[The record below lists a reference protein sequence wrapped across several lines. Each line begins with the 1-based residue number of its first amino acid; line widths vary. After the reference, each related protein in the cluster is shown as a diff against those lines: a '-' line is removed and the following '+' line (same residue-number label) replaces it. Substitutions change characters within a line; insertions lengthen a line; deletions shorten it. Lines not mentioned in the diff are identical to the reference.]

1 MNRIITGVLGLAS
14 AAALIAACSA
24 DSSQLSDDEG
34 PSNNGGAGTGGTDFN
49 PNNTGGSGAGVI
61 TDPPCD
67 NAPELD
73 GDGDGWTGAQGD
85 CNDCTN
91 LMNPG
96 ALDYAGNNID
106 EDCNGVDDDTVLT
119 CDDALAIDSQD
130 GLDGARAM
138 GLCHLSNGESWG
150 VISAEYLLVDGSN
163 GASQPFFHDGHGI
176 LSDFGAVVKPQEGS
190 KLFAVSSG
198 AARDMN
204 DPGYVDPGG
213 HDKLY
218 TSGAAPGF
226 PKESPS
232 CPGVIT
238 GEAHDSIQLRVRM
251 KTPTNAKSL
260 SFNVNMFTYEFPFW
274 ICSEFNDFVT
284 AIMAPAPAGLADG
297 MCNGTPCGNISFDS
311 QGNPLSVNAGF
322 LEVCDPQTAG
332 GKMFA
337 CMLGSGDLVGT
348 GFGADAGFENHAA
361 TGWLQTSAPIGTAGE
376 EITIEFGAWD
386 SGDGVLDTTGLF
398 DNFRF
403 ELEETPTE
411 TEPIP
416 NPK

>member
-1 MNRIITGVLGLAS
+1 MVS

-24 DSSQLSDDEG
+24 DSSQLSDDDSSSS
-34 PSNNGGAGTGGTDFN
+34 SNSGGAGTGGTGFN
-49 PNNTGGSGAGVI
+49 PNNTGGAGAGVI

-67 NAPELD
+67 NSPDMD

-106 EDCNGVDDDTVLT
+106 EDCNGAPDDTVLT
-119 CDDALAIDSQD
+119 CDDGLAIDSQD

-138 GLCHLSNGESWG
+138 GLCHLSNGETWG
-150 VISAEYLLVDGSN
+150 VVSAEYLLVDGSS
-163 GASQPFFHDGHGI
+163 GAAQPMFHDGHGI

-198 AARDMN
+198 AARDMS
-204 DPGYVDPGG
+204 DPGYFAPSG

-238 GEAHDSIQLRVRM
+238 GQAHDSIQLRIRM

-260 SFNVNMFTYEFPFW
+260 SFNVNMFTYEFPVY
-274 ICSEFNDFVT
+274 ICSTYNDFIT
-284 AIMAPAPAGLADG
+284 AIMAPAPSGLADG
-297 MCNGTPCGNISFDS
+297 MCNGVPCGNISFDS

-332 GKMFA
+332 GKNFP
-337 CMLGSGDLVGT
+337 CTLGPGELMGT
-348 GFGADAGFENHAA
+348 GFGIDADGFSNHAA
-361 TGWLQTSAPIGTAGE
+361 TGWLQTSAPIENAGQ

-403 ELEETPTE
+403 ELEETPTT
-411 TEPIP
+411 TEPID

>member
-130 GLDGARAM
+130 GLDGA
-138 GLCHLSNGESWG
+138 GEG
-150 VISAEYLLVDGSN
+150 DRLGHITKALIDHVDVVLEGI
-163 GASQPFFHDGHGI
+163 HGHGLEI
-176 LSDFGAVVKPQEGS
+176 LFGRADHFCEE
-190 KLFAVSSG
+190 SG
-198 AARDMN
+198 PAAAKD
-204 DPGYVDPGG
+204 VD
-213 HDKLY
+213 
-218 TSGAAPGF
+218 
-226 PKESPS
+226 
-232 CPGVIT
+232 
-238 GEAHDSIQLRVRM
+238 
-251 KTPTNAKSL
+251 
-260 SFNVNMFTYEFPFW
+260 
-274 ICSEFNDFVT
+274 
-284 AIMAPAPAGLADG
+284 
-297 MCNGTPCGNISFDS
+297 
-311 QGNPLSVNAGF
+311 
-322 LEVCDPQTAG
+322 
-332 GKMFA
+332 
-337 CMLGSGDLVGT
+337 
-348 GFGADAGFENHAA
+348 
-361 TGWLQTSAPIGTAGE
+361 
-376 EITIEFGAWD
+376 
-386 SGDGVLDTTGLF
+386 
-398 DNFRF
+398 
-403 ELEETPTE
+403 
-411 TEPIP
+411 
-416 NPK
+416 

>member
-1 MNRIITGVLGLAS
+1 
-14 AAALIAACSA
+14 
-24 DSSQLSDDEG
+24 
-34 PSNNGGAGTGGTDFN
+34 
-49 PNNTGGSGAGVI
+49 
-61 TDPPCD
+61 
-67 NAPELD
+67 
-73 GDGDGWTGAQGD
+73 
-85 CNDCTN
+85 
-91 LMNPG
+91 
-96 ALDYAGNNID
+96 
-106 EDCNGVDDDTVLT
+106 
-119 CDDALAIDSQD
+119 
-130 GLDGARAM
+130 
-138 GLCHLSNGESWG
+138 
-150 VISAEYLLVDGSN
+150 
-163 GASQPFFHDGHGI
+163 
-176 LSDFGAVVKPQEGS
+176 
-190 KLFAVSSG
+190 
-198 AARDMN
+198 MN